1 MTYKDPET
9 GELFPIWEKYFENLG
24 VEVPEGEPA
33 LNSGGMSL
41 EEVLE
46 MMALY

>member
-24 VEVPEGEPA
+24 VDVPEGEPG
-33 LNSGGMSL
+33 LNPGGMSL
-41 EEVLE
+41 EPVLI
-46 MMALY
+46 MIDI